1 MRAKIEKL
9 VYGGEGIARENGE
22 TLFVPFVLPGEEVGV
37 EITEHKKKLLRGRVT
52 KLLNAS
58 PLRAEPQCPHFGVCG
73 GCDYQHISDD
83 GQLQIKTEILRET
96 LRRIGRIDWRE
107 QIAVHGSPPWQYR
120 NRAQWKVRTLANV
133 GGGEPTA
140 QASSIGYFR
149 ARSSAL
155 CPVETCLI
163 ISPLLLATFQTL
175 REALANGKLPPTV
188 REIEAFANAS
198 DNELLLTV
206 TCSSVPRLPE
216 TLLQTLAQ
224 LLPAAKTILLQD
236 AAGGRMALHGPGFLN
251 YDVLQKSF
259 RVGHLSF
266 FQVNRFLIEE
276 MAGTVQALTG
286 DGELAFDLYAGVGLF
301 AALLAERF
309 SEVAAVEADPA
320 SARDLES
327 VARASHNRISVHN
340 QPASLFLSK
349 WKNKRA
355 SRAPDI
361 AVIDPPRAGL
371 EGGVAEQLPAVAPR
385 KIIYVSC
392 DPSTLA
398 RDLAKLAAQ
407 AYTLRELH
415 LFDMFPQTYHI
426 ESVAFLERAR

>member
-1 MRAKIEKL
+1 MGAMRAKIEKL

-22 TLFVPFVLPGEEVGV
+22 TLFVPFVLPGEEVEV
-37 EITEHKKKLLRGRVT
+37 EITERKKKLLRGHVT
-52 KLLNAS
+52 RLLNAS
-58 PLRAEPQCPHFGVCG
+58 ALRAEPRCPHFGVCG
-73 GCDYQHISDD
+73 GCDYQHISYEA
-83 GQLQIKTEILRET
+83 QLEFKKEILRET
-96 LRRIGRIDWRE
+96 LRRIGHVDWHE
-107 QIAVHGSPPWQYR
+107 EITVHRSPPWQYR
-120 NRAQWKVRTLANV
+120 NRVQWKVRPLADAR
-133 GGGEPTA
+133 GGQSP
-140 QASSIGYFR
+140 IGYFR

-155 CPVETCLI
+155 CPVETCSI
-163 ISPLLLATFQTL
+163 ISPLLLGTFQTL
-175 REALANGKLPPTV
+175 REALANGNLPATL

-206 TCSSVPRLPE
+206 ICSSVPCSAE
-216 TLLQTLAQ
+216 SLLQTLAQ
-224 LLPAAKTILLQD
+224 ILPAAKSILLHD

-276 MAGTVQALTG
+276 IAGSVRALAG
-286 DGELAFDLYAGVGLF
+286 DGDLAFDLYAGVGLF

-320 SARDLES
+320 SARDLEN
-327 VARASHNRISVHN
+327 VARASHNRIGVHN
-340 QPASLFLSK
+340 QPTSIFLSK

-371 EGGVAEQLPAVAPR
+371 EGGVAEQLMAEGSR

-398 RDLAKLAAQ
+398 RDLAKLTSHV
-407 AYTLRELH
+407 YTLSELH